1 VDFYSDDAA
10 WDKVKTMIP
19 LEIRGKVQKDF
30 ACFQKEYQKGSDSY
44 YYARARC
51 ENSKVIDALPKTLL
65 NKPYIV
71 ENYKQDITKAIQYLH
86 YLYDKR

>member
-1 VDFYSDDAA
+1 MDFYSDDAA

-51 ENSKVIDALPKTLL
+51 ENSKVIDALSKTLL

-71 ENYKQDITKAIQYLH
+71 ENYK
-86 YLYDKR
+86 